1 MMPGEDQERLEDY
14 LELEHFLEEL
24 QAGRVAHP
32 PEGLTPEKAR
42 IYRMAALL
50 RSAAPDEA
58 APRAEFAA
66 ELQAKLEQEV
76 QQPPRARHLPF
87 LAQKPRG
94 RARVSRRAVL
104 AGGAAAVAASLAVG
118 AGLEHVVEQAT
129 STSSLQATK
138 PWSTPL
144 VPAGTAATWLF
155 VTTYAELGD
164 KAVRFATDAIV
175 GYVIRNDGDDKAAG
189 NEPVVAVSAA
199 CTHMGCIVQWQDADH
214 KFHCPCHGGLFT
226 EYGMM
231 DKQSLLLYLT
241 PLPRL
246 ETKVEEGKV
255 FVRVPARQT
264 S

>member
-76 QQPPRARHLPF
+76 QQPPRTRHLPF
-87 LAQKPRG
+87 LAQKPRE

-118 AGLEHVVEQAT
+118 AGLEHVVEQAANT
-129 STSSLQATK
+129 GTPPASQ
-138 PWSTPL
+138 WSTPI
-144 VPAGTAATWLF
+144 VPAGTASTWLF

-175 GYVIRNDGDDKAAG
+175 GYVIRNDGDGKAAG

-199 CTHMGCIVQWQDADH
+199 CTHMGCIVQWQDSDH
-214 KFHCPCHGGLFT
+214 KFHCPCHGGLF
-226 EYGMM
+226 
-231 DKQSLLLYLT
+231 
-241 PLPRL
+241 LPRL

-255 FVRVPARQT
+255 FVRVPTRQT

>member
-76 QQPPRARHLPF
+76 KQPPRTRHLPF

-118 AGLEHVVEQAT
+118 AGLEHVVEQAANT
-129 STSSLQATK
+129 GTPPASQ
-138 PWSTPL
+138 WSTPI
-144 VPAGTAATWLF
+144 VPAGTASTWLF
-155 VTTYAELGD
+155 VTKFAELGD

-199 CTHMGCIVQWQDADH
+199 CTHMGCIVQWQDSDH

-231 DKQSLLLYLT
+231 DKQSPLLYLN

-255 FVRVPARQT
+255 FVRVPTRQT

>member
-50 RSAAPDEA
+50 RSAVPDEA

-76 QQPPRARHLPF
+76 KQPSRTRHLPL
-87 LAQKPRG
+87 LAKKPQG
-94 RARVSRRAVL
+94 RARVSRRALL
-104 AGGAAAVAASLAVG
+104 AGGAAAVAASLAAG
-118 AGLEHVVEQAT
+118 AGLEHVVEQASHT
-129 STSSLQATK
+129 APPPASQ
-138 PWSTPL
+138 WSTPI
-144 VPAGTAATWLF
+144 VPAGIASTWLF
-155 VTTYAELGD
+155 VTTFADLGD
-164 KAVRFATDAIV
+164 KAVRFASDAVV
-175 GYVIRNDGDDKAAG
+175 GYVIRNDGEDKAAG

-214 KFHCPCHGGLFT
+214 TFHCPCHGGLFT
-226 EYGMM
+226 EYGMI
-231 DKQSLLLYLT
+231 DKHSPLLYLK

-255 FVRVPARQT
+255 FVRVPASQT

>member
-24 QAGRVAHP
+24 QAGRAAHP

-50 RSAAPDEA
+50 RSAVPDEA

-76 QQPPRARHLPF
+76 QQPPRTRHLPF
-87 LAQKPRG
+87 LAQKPRE

-118 AGLEHVVEQAT
+118 AGLEHVVEQAANT
-129 STSSLQATK
+129 GTPPASQ
-138 PWSTPL
+138 WSTPI

-175 GYVIRNDGDDKAAG
+175 GYVIRNDGDDYQCSG
-189 NEPVVAVSAA
+189 TVIPVGPATAHTANVAPPEDGASDKV
-199 CTHMGCIVQWQDADH
+199 CDQGYGRDH
-214 KFHCPCHGGLFT
+214 GDD
-226 EYGMM
+226 
-231 DKQSLLLYLT
+231 DKVAMFYVAEFVCNDSLDL
-241 PLPRL
+241 
-246 ETKVEEGKV
+246 V
-255 FVRVPARQT
+255 FVQPLEE
-264 S
+264 SLMNC

>member
-50 RSAAPDEA
+50 RSAVPDEA

-76 QQPPRARHLPF
+76 QQLPRTRHLPF
-87 LAQKPRG
+87 LAKKPQG

-118 AGLEHVVEQAT
+118 AGLEHVVEQAA
-129 STSSLQATK
+129 SASSLQSTK
-138 PWSTPL
+138 PWPTPL
-144 VPAGTAATWLF
+144 VPASTASTWLF
-155 VTTYAELGD
+155 VTMFADLGD
-164 KAVRFATDAIV
+164 KAVRFASDAVV
-175 GYVIRNDGDDKAAG
+175 GYVIRNDGDGKAG
-189 NEPVVAVSAA
+189 TNEPVVAVSAA

-214 KFHCPCHGGLFT
+214 TFHCPCHGGLFT
-226 EYGMM
+226 EYGMI
-231 DKQSLLLYLT
+231 DKHSPLLYLK

-255 FVRVPARQT
+255 FVRVPASQT